1 MDMRGCAATPR
12 RPSGHRQKQNGYRAS
27 QRRREMATKPSP
39 SWPPFPIP
47 NFGLIVKL
55 RGNRSFLSSKTF
67 NDRLFPPPP
76 SPSSPLLS
84 SLEIEPNFRIVASVR
99 FYLSKKIFQRETTPR
114 CEECHDRGEYEFS
127 SFLFFLSFV
136 RVNRCEETKRTRI
149 RFSNRAGSY
158 RSSPPPLPFNYAF
171 DGWKTKAGG
180 RLPRGARSAGTNTGT
195 TDSHS
200 IRSVNL
206 SKALASPR
214 HE

>member
-67 NDRLFPPPP
+67 NDRLFPPPRVP
-76 SPSSPLLS
+76 PLIPPRWKLNRTS
-84 SLEIEPNFRIVASVR
+84 GSLPPLRTSLR
-99 FYLSKKIFQRETTPR
+99 LPKKFSRRETTPCCDATAMEFSFFFLPSLSFLR
-114 CEECHDRGEYEFS
+114 INRGEGSES
-127 SFLFFLSFV
+127 DS
-136 RVNRCEETKRTRI
+136 RI
-149 RFSNRAGSY
+149 GPDLIA
-158 RSSPPPLPFNYAF
+158 PLPSSRRSITRSTR
-171 DGWKTKAGG
+171 WKTKTGEEGYLEAHG
-180 RLPRGARSAGTNTGT
+180 NTGT

-200 IRSVNL
+200 IRGVNL

>member
-67 NDRLFPPPP
+67 NDRLFPPPRVP
-76 SPSSPLLS
+76 PLSSPHPS
-84 SLEIEPNFRIVASVR
+84 SLEIEPNFRIVASAP
-99 FYLSKKIFQRETTPR
+99 YISPSPEKIFSKRNYALLR
-114 CEECHDRGEYEFS
+114 CYRDGVF
-127 SFLFFLSFV
+127 FLFPSFSF
-136 RVNRCEETKRTRI
+136 RPSYKSRRRERI

-158 RSSPPPLPFNYAF
+158 RSSPLLSPFNYAF
-171 DGWKTKAGG
+171 D
-180 RLPRGARSAGTNTGT
+180 
-195 TDSHS
+195 
-200 IRSVNL
+200 
-206 SKALASPR
+206 AL
-214 HE
+214 EDEDG

>member
-84 SLEIEPNFRIVASVR
+84 SPRWKLNRTSGSLPPLRTFLSLEKNFSKRNYASLRGVPRQKRIGV
-99 FYLSKKIFQRETTPR
+99 FF
-114 CEECHDRGEYEFS
+114 FS
-127 SFLFFLSFV
+127 FLSFF
-136 RVNRCEETKRTRI
+136 RTCKSLRRDEAYEDPILESGRI
-149 RFSNRAGSY
+149 LSLLSP
-158 RSSPPPLPFNYAF
+158 SPPVQLRVRRVE
-171 DGWKTKAGG
+171 DEGGWKATSRRTVG
-180 RLPRGARSAGTNTGT
+180 RYEHGNDR
-195 TDSHS
+195 
-200 IRSVNL
+200 
-206 SKALASPR
+206 
-214 HE
+214 

>member
-67 NDRLFPPPP
+67 NDRLFPPPRVP
-76 SPSSPLLS
+76 PLIPPRWKLNRTS
-84 SLEIEPNFRIVASVR
+84 GSLPPLRTSLR
-99 FYLSKKIFQRETTPR
+99 LPKKFSRRETTP
-114 CEECHDRGEYEFS
+114 CCDATAMEFS
-127 SFLFFLSFV
+127 FFFLPSLFSLSIPFLPSYKS
-136 RVNRCEETKRTRI
+136 RRRERI

-158 RSSPPPLPFNYAF
+158 RSSPLPSPFNYAF
-171 DGWKTKAGG
+171 D
-180 RLPRGARSAGTNTGT
+180 
-195 TDSHS
+195 
-200 IRSVNL
+200 
-206 SKALASPR
+206 AL
-214 HE
+214 EDEDG